1 MIERLIALAKD
12 KRPAARRAL
21 SLGIVELCHGP
32 GLDLDPQDKEIAG
45 QIIIRLISEF
55 EADLRSQI
63 ANRLAASSQ
72 APKALILALAEDE
85 IIVANAVIMQSPLL
99 DNDDL
104 ISIINTK
111 TREHRLLIAAR
122 PHISA
127 EVGDAL
133 IKPGEP
139 EVLAALLNNQTAEI
153 SQAAMEYA
161 VEESKSRRNL
171 QGPLV
176 SREDLPPRLAAQM
189 AAFVST
195 ELKRKLVE
203 KFPHDQEIVRQAVQE
218 IGANKSAAPAG
229 SGQGLGAKAA
239 ALIERLHANGELNIT
254 RVISF
259 LREKRLPLFFA
270 GMAALTRL
278 NAQSLVHFAFDDEA
292 HGLAVICRAAGADR
306 GQFVAVV
313 LLLALARNGRATSP
327 KKLQEICRLFDSLSE
342 KRALE
347 VIEDWRSGLHDP
359 EHKVAAG

>member
-32 GLDLDPQDKEIAG
+32 GLQMDPQDKEIAG

-55 EADLRSQI
+55 ESDLRVQI
-63 ANRLAASSQ
+63 ADRLAASDQ
-72 APKALILALAEDE
+72 APKALIRALAEDE
-85 IIVANAVIMQSPLL
+85 IIVAEAVITQSPLL

-104 ISIINTK
+104 IAIINTK
-111 TREHRLLIAAR
+111 THEHRLLIAAR

-133 IKPGEP
+133 LKPGEP
-139 EVLAALLNNQTAEI
+139 EVLAALINNQTAEI

-189 AAFVST
+189 AAFVSS
-195 ELKRKLVE
+195 EMKRMLVE
-203 KFPHDQEIVRQAVQE
+203 KFPHDQEIVSQAVQE
-218 IGANKSAAPAG
+218 IGANKSAVPAG
-229 SGQGLGAKAA
+229 SEQGLSAKAA

-270 GMAALTRL
+270 GMAALTKL
-278 NAQSLVHFAFDDEA
+278 NVQSLIHFAFEGEA
-292 HGLAVICRAAGADR
+292 RGLAVICRAAGADR

-313 LLLALARNGRATSP
+313 LLLALARNGHATP
-327 KKLQEICRLFDSLSE
+327 ANKLQAICRLFDSLSE

-347 VIEDWRSGLHDP
+347 VVEDWRTGLHNP
-359 EHKVAAG
+359 ERKAAAG